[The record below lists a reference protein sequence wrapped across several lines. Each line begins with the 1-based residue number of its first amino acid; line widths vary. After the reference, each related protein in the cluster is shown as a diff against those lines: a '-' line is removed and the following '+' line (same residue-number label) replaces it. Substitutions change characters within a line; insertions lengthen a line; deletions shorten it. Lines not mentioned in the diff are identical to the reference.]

1 MQHNFR
7 SGIALTALMVMC
19 AHSAL
24 AQDTPAPDAQAPAAA
39 EPAAPPP
46 ADATA
51 PAADAPADGT
61 KLPDVKI
68 IQEKP
73 PEQPAAEEAVAPPP
87 KKKPAPVA
95 DSYQP
100 APKPKKKAA
109 APPPPAPV
117 EQYSA
122 PATVEAAEPELP
134 QLANPVYGSPAAT
147 GATARAQQS
156 AQTPVNPT
164 QIVPDNLQGFS
175 AAATNLTPQ
184 VLSERK
190 PQNFNDALARVP
202 GIIVINDD
210 AAAHHGGIAVRG
222 SPARRSRK
230 VLVMEDGHP
239 VNMALWL
246 DPSVHYWGPIERF
259 ENVEVIRGT
268 IITHGPNN
276 NFGVINARNISPFG
290 PNETVVSSSIGFT
303 KSRTGTFQAQEG
315 DGPGSG
321 PEGEG
326 PVTSGGNDT
335 DISTKWHVHTRQ
347 TSDNFGIVLSY
358 TGSNVQGQWDTE
370 RLRDNDFYGALGWKG
385 SSSDVVVS
393 LMHARQKDNYD
404 EQNFLGNYE
413 LGDFDAANEDDAI
426 AQAERVAAGFRGLA
440 EQQFYQLKHCK
451 TCFAP
456 SATLN
461 TYTGEI
467 WRGQVVHNAYLDDDT
482 TVTTR
487 FYAGEHRR
495 DRYQL
500 NSYGSNPTGGPGFD
514 PVFDPAVS
522 GANEESDLYFGENT
536 MFGRL
541 RTFRHIGGEIRG
553 EWANRELFGFKQDLQ
568 AGIRYEYQD
577 MTNRNFIGREN
588 QILGNGDDPG
598 ATIFD
603 RSLNANAVSGFLQT
617 NIHVAQD
624 FNVLPGIR
632 FEYFDVKRRNKV
644 IAREESE
651 AGGGDADDCLE
662 AVGTEDCLD
671 LDGILLNPSPA
682 REGFDSFNALPGI
695 AFAYTGLHKTT
706 IYGGYHRGLT
716 TGVLRNEDFPVED
729 EIGDNFNL
737 GLRSSAFKG
746 LDFEV
751 TGFYQL
757 IENYQYGA
765 SFSNVAGDRSFGK
778 ADEVEIGG
786 VELFGRLN
794 SQPFTGGAYNFYG
807 EAGYTYS
814 RGVFTDLT
822 IDGTSFNG
830 NRIPEVPL
838 HVAAF
843 TLGVQQTTGW
853 RWDASATMSYRGAF
867 FTDEG
872 NTPFGF
878 GGELECE
885 EEGAG
890 EFECELEEAGED
902 GEVPSIWLLS
912 ARFNLDIGDT
922 GASLFVAGE
931 NLLDK
936 VYISDREDGMKPGI
950 GRTIWTGFKYKF

>member
-1 MQHNFR
+1 MR
-7 SGIALTALMVMC
+7 SGIALTALMALC
-19 AHSAL
+19 AHSVL
-24 AQDTPAPDAQAPAAA
+24 AQDAPEQPAPDAGAPATAT
-39 EPAAPPP
+39 EPATPP
-46 ADATA
+46 ADA
-51 PAADAPADGT
+51 PAATPKSDAT
-61 KLPDVKI
+61 LPDVKI

-73 PEQPAAEEAVAPPP
+73 PEAPAAEEAVAPPP
-87 KKKPAPVA
+87 KPKPAPTA
-95 DSYQP
+95 QTYEAP

-109 APPPPAPV
+109 TALPPPPVEEYVAP
-117 EQYSA
+117 
-122 PATVEAAEPELP
+122 AAEPADMDTLP
-134 QLANPVYGSPAAT
+134 PLANPVYGSPASA
-147 GATARAQQS
+147 GAAARAQQS

-164 QIVPDNLQGFS
+164 QLLPDNLQGFS
-175 AAATNLTPQ
+175 ASATNLTPQ
-184 VLSERK
+184 LLAERK

-202 GIIVINDD
+202 GVVVINDD
-210 AAAHHGGIAVRG
+210 ASAHHGGIAVRG

-239 VNMALWL
+239 VNLALWL

-290 PNETVVSSSIGFT
+290 PNETVVSSAIGFT

-326 PVTSGGNDT
+326 PITSGGNDT
-335 DISTKWHVHTRQ
+335 DISAKWHVHTRQ

-385 SSSDVVVS
+385 SNSDLVVS
-393 LMHARQKDNYD
+393 MMHARQKDNYD

-413 LGDFDAANEDDAI
+413 LGEFDAANEDDAV

-440 EQQFYQLKHCK
+440 EQQFDQLKHCK

-456 SATLN
+456 GAVLN

-467 WRGQVVHNAYLDDDT
+467 WRGQIVHNAYLDDDT
-482 TVTTR
+482 TITSRV
-487 FYAGEHRR
+487 YAGEHRR

-500 NSYGSNPTGGPGFD
+500 NTYEANPSGDAGFA
-514 PVFDPAVS
+514 PVFDPDNT
-522 GANEESDLYFGENT
+522 GPNEESDVFFGENT

-541 RTFRHIGGEIRG
+541 RTFRHAGGELRG
-553 EWANRELFGFKQDLQ
+553 EWANRELFGFKQDFQ
-568 AGIRYEYQD
+568 AGIRYEYQE

-588 QILGNGDDPG
+588 EILENGDEAG

-603 RSLNANAVSGFLQT
+603 RSLNANAVSAFLQT

-632 FEYFDVKRRNKV
+632 FEYFDVKRTNNV

-651 AGGGDADDCLE
+651 AGGGDDDDCEDAVGTPDCLE
-662 AVGTEDCLD
+662 
-671 LDGILLNPSPA
+671 LDGILLNPSPS
-682 REGFDSFNALPGI
+682 RESFDSFNALPGI

-751 TGFYQL
+751 AGFYQL

-778 ADEVEIGG
+778 ADEVEISG

-794 SQPFTGGAYNFYG
+794 SQPFTGGSYNFYG

-814 RGVFTDLT
+814 HGVFTDLN

-830 NRIPEVPL
+830 NRIPEVPT
-838 HVAAF
+838 HVAAL

-853 RWDASATMSYRGAF
+853 RWDASATWSYRGAF
-867 FTDEG
+867 YTDES
-872 NTPFGF
+872 NTPYGF

-885 EEGAG
+885 DEGGG

-922 GASLFVAGE
+922 GASVFVAGE
-931 NLLDK
+931 NLLDQH
-936 VYISDREDGMKPGI
+936 YISDREDGMKPGI